1 VARDIVNV
9 RLAPHPSK
17 EELTVAL
24 ASPYPDV
31 EIPDLS
37 VPEYVLAAGKDR
49 PDAPALIDGL
59 KGDTIT
65 HGQLAAYVDRVAAA
79 LHERGMRKGDRIAVF
94 CPNTPWYPVV
104 FHGIAAAGCVMTPI
118 NSLYTPDEIAFQL
131 RDSGAKM
138 LITISLFMD
147 RAGAAVEKSPVD
159 EIVVLDGAEGHAS
172 LLDLLGSQAP
182 SPQVDIDP
190 ATDLVTLPYSSG
202 TTGLPKGVMLT
213 HRNLVANV
221 AQCRPLIRLSD
232 EERIIAVLPFF
243 HIYGLTVLMNQGLAW
258 GGAVVTLPR
267 FDLEDFLRAIQDH
280 KITRAFVAPPILLA
294 MAKHPLV
301 DQFDLSSLTSILS
314 GAAPLDEQLAMS
326 AQQRL
331 RKGADTGVTVAQGYG
346 MTELSPVSHT
356 TPDPGAEPPGHRS
369 EVPKGSVGYAIPNT
383 ECRLLDTVTGEEV
396 GTGVPGELWVRGP
409 QVMKGYLNNPEATA
423 NTVDGDGWL
432 HTGDVAVVDEEGRYT
447 VVDRV
452 KELIKYKGYQVAP
465 AELEAVLISHPE
477 IVDAAVIGVAD
488 KESGEELPKA
498 FVVRAPGSELSE
510 ESVMNFMTER
520 VAPHKKIR
528 FVQFIEQVPKSAAGK
543 ILRKDL
549 KALG

>member
-1 VARDIVNV
+1 
-9 RLAPHPSK
+9 
-17 EELTVAL
+17 VAL
-24 ASPYPDV
+24 ASPYPDI
-31 EIPDLS
+31 EIPNLS
-37 VPEYVLAAGKDR
+37 VPEFVLAAGRER

-65 HGQLAAYVDRVAAA
+65 HGQLAAYVDRVAAN
-79 LHERGMRKGDRIAVF
+79 LHARGLRKGDVVAVF
-94 CPNTPWYPVV
+94 CPNTPWFPVV
-104 FHGIAAAGCVMTPI
+104 FHGIAAAGCVMSPI

-131 RDSGAKM
+131 KDSGAKL

-147 RAGAAVEKSPVD
+147 RATAAVEKSSVD
-159 EIVVLDGAEGHAS
+159 EIVVLDGAEGHAN
-172 LLDLLGSQAP
+172 LFDLLGADAP
-182 SPQVDIDP
+182 SVQVDIDP
-190 ATDLVTLPYSSG
+190 ANDLVALPYSSG

-221 AQCRPLIRLSD
+221 AQCRPLINLGED
-232 EERIIAVLPFF
+232 ERIIAVLPFF

-301 DQFDLSSLTSILS
+301 DQFDLSSLSSIMS
-314 GAAPLDEQLAMS
+314 GAAPLDEQLAFS
-326 AQQRL
+326 AEQRL
-331 RKGADTGVTVAQGYG
+331 RKGNEDGVTVAQGYG

-356 TPDPGAEPPGHRS
+356 TPDHGCEPAGVTTP
-369 EVPKGSVGYAIPNT
+369 VPKGSVGYALPNT
-383 ECRLLDTVTGEEV
+383 ECRLVDPATGEDAAP
-396 GTGVPGELWVRGP
+396 GQSGELWVRGP
-409 QVMKGYLNNPEATA
+409 QVMKGYLNNAEATA
-423 NTVDGDGWL
+423 ATIDEDGWL
-432 HTGDVAVVDEEGRYT
+432 HTGDVAVVDDEGRYT

-465 AELEAVLISHPE
+465 AELEGVLIGHPE
-477 IVDAAVIGVAD
+477 IVDAAVIGVPD

-498 FVVRAPGSELSE
+498 FCVRAPGSQL
-510 ESVMNFMTER
+510 TEDDVKTYMAGK

-528 FVQFIEQVPKSAAGK
+528 FVEFIDAVPKSAAGK

-549 KALG
+549 KARG